1 MVTYEEIK
9 NKLIDSGKLIYY
21 FKGEKLKS
29 DNELPELLVITSSK
43 EEGRKELLK
52 TGYQGIVY
60 RLSIT
65 FHTGKLLGQGGPLGV
80 NCTKFNV
87 EGDKIKK
94 IKDKQT
100 GIYWFGQKWLESQRS
115 FKEKWLSLISL
126 DLVEGKTFGFGIEMY
141 I

>member
-9 NKLIDSGKLIYY
+9 NKLIESGKLIYY
-21 FKGEKLKS
+21 FKGEKLKTDYDS
-29 DNELPELLVITSSK
+29 PNLLVVASSK

-65 FHTGKLLGQGGPLGV
+65 FHTGRLLGQGGPLGV

-87 EGDKIKK
+87 EGNKIKK

-100 GIYWFGQKWLESQRS
+100 GTYWFGQRWLEIQRQ
-115 FKEKWLSLISL
+115 FKEGWLYDIAIH
-126 DLVEGKTFGFGIEMY
+126 LVQGRTFGFGITMY
-141 I
+141 V

>member
-9 NKLIDSGKLIYY
+9 NKLIESGKLIYY
-21 FKGEKLKS
+21 FKGEKLKKDDDS
-29 DNELPELLVITSSK
+29 PSLLVVASSK

-65 FHTGKLLGQGGPLGV
+65 FHTGKMLGEGGPLGV
-80 NCTKFNV
+80 KCTKFNV
-87 EGDKIKK
+87 EGNEIKK

-100 GIYWFGQKWLESQRS
+100 GTYWFGQKWLEIQRQ
-115 FKEKWLSLISL
+115 FKEGWLNIIAIH
-126 DLVEGKTFGFGIEMY
+126 LVQGKTFGFGIEMY